1 MNLDSLRL
9 ETTRVLDESIEEL
22 VRAGHLEPGSL
33 IVLGCSTSEI
43 TGARIGK
50 GSVPE
55 LGIIVA
61 QAFLSSCR
69 VRDMHPVFQCCE
81 HLNRALVMPK
91 SAAVAA
97 GYIRVNAIPQPK
109 AGGSVPAAAW
119 KMMEDPCLVM
129 RVQADAGVDIGDTL
143 IGMHLKPVAVPY
155 RGEIRQVGNARVV
168 CAFTRL
174 PYIGGER
181 AVYR

>member
-61 QAFLSSCR
+61 QAFLSCPRTAS
-69 VRDMHPVFQCCE
+69 RDPVLRTSE
-81 HLNRALVMPK
+81 PG
-91 SAAVAA
+91 A
-97 GYIRVNAIPQPK
+97 GD
-109 AGGSVPAAAW
+109 G
-119 KMMEDPCLVM
+119 
-129 RVQADAGVDIGDTL
+129 
-143 IGMHLKPVAVPY
+143 
-155 RGEIRQVGNARVV
+155 
-168 CAFTRL
+168 
-174 PYIGGER
+174 
-181 AVYR
+181 

>member
-69 VRDMHPVFQCCE
+69 VRDMHPVLQCCE
-81 HLNRALVMPK
+81 HLNRALVMDK
-91 SAAVAA
+91 SVLQSHHYLQVCAV
-97 GYIRVNAIPQPK
+97 PQPK
-109 AGGSVPAAAW
+109 AGGSVAAAAW
-119 KMMEDPCLVM
+119 KLMQSPVLAQS
-129 RVQADAGVDIGDTL
+129 VQADAAIDIGDTL
-143 IGMHLKPVAVPY
+143 VGMHLRPVAVPL
-155 RGEIRQVGNARVV
+155 RGDYAELGHAHLVMAYS
-168 CAFTRL
+168 RL
-174 PYIGGER
+174 PLIGGER
-181 AVYR
+181 AVYA